1 MQIAEVTSWAE
12 SPHYTTAA
20 KPPVPAD
27 TEIQLRVLA
36 AGAHQ
41 VVRSRASGRHYSAKT
56 LPHYPGVDGVGRDES
71 TGELYYFMHFGNRFG
86 SFAEYVNVP
95 REGVLIPLP
104 KGIDPAS
111 FSASVNPAMSS
122 WMAITQRTNNL
133 PSNWTA
139 LIVGATSAS
148 GRLAVHAC
156 KALGAAKVIG
166 IARGEEALK
175 AVEGL
180 DERIVLKDTVTET
193 DFSGVEP
200 DVILD
205 YVYGDV
211 AHHLLTSLKT
221 KRPVQY
227 VQIGTLSGKPEIS
240 LAGPLLRST
249 NLTIRGAGPGS
260 WRLSALEVELKTLVP
275 AMAKWPAL
283 SAVSVPLKNIET
295 AWADKSIKG
304 RIVFVP

>member
-1 MQIAEVTSWAE
+1 MHIAQVTSWVE
-12 SPHYTTAA
+12 GPHYTTADD
-20 KPPVPAD
+20 PPTPLES
-27 TEIQLRVLA
+27 EIQLRILA

-41 VVRSRASGRHYSAKT
+41 VVRSRASGKHYSAKT
-56 LPHYPGVDGVGRDES
+56 LPHYPGIDGVGRDES
-71 TGELYYFMHFGNRFG
+71 TGTLYYFMHFGDRFG

-95 REGVLIPLP
+95 RDVLIQLP
-104 KGIDPAS
+104 EGIDPVTLA
-111 FSASVNPAMSS
+111 ASVNPAMSS

-133 PSNWTA
+133 PKDWTV
-139 LIVGATSAS
+139 LVVGATSAS
-148 GRLAVHAC
+148 GRLAVHAS

-166 IARGEEALK
+166 VARGEEALA

-180 DERIVLKDTVTET
+180 DGHIVLQSTVTET
-193 DFSGVEP
+193 DFSGIEP

-205 YVYGDV
+205 YIYGDV
-211 AHHLLTSLKT
+211 ALHLLTSLRT

-227 VQIGTLSGKPEIS
+227 VQIGTLSGQAEIS

-260 WRLSALEVELKTLVP
+260 WRLSALEVELHTLVP
-275 AMAKWPAL
+275 ALAKWPAL
-283 SAVSVPLKNIET
+283 SAVPVPLKDIET
-295 AWADKSIKG
+295 AWSDKSIKG

>member
-1 MQIAEVTSWAE
+1 MQIAEVTSWSE
-12 SPHYTTAA
+12 GPRYTTAA
-20 KPPVPAD
+20 KPPAATPD
-27 TEIQLRVLA
+27 EIRLRVLA

-41 VVRSRASGRHYSAKT
+41 VVRSRASGKHYSAKT
-56 LPHYPGVDGVGRDES
+56 LPHYPGIDGVGRDES
-71 TGELYYFMHFGNRFG
+71 TGTLYYFMYFGDRFG

-95 REGVLIPLP
+95 KDATLIQLP
-104 KGIDPAS
+104 DGTDPVA
-111 FSASVNPAMSS
+111 FAASVNPAMSS
-122 WMAITQRTNNL
+122 WMAITQRTNDL
-133 PSNWTA
+133 PKDWTA
-139 LIVGATSAS
+139 LVIGATSAS
-148 GRLAVHAC
+148 GRLAVYAA

-166 IARGEEALK
+166 AARGEETLK

-180 DERIVLKDTVTET
+180 DGHVILKDNVRET
-193 DFSGVEP
+193 DFSSLEP

-211 AHHLLTSLKT
+211 THHLLTSLKT

-227 VQIGTLSGKPEIS
+227 VQIGTLSKQPEIS

-275 AMAKWPAL
+275 TMAKWPAL
-283 SAVSVPLKNIET
+283 SAAAVPLKDIET
-295 AWADKSIKG
+295 AWTDSSIKG
-304 RIVFVP
+304 RVVFVP